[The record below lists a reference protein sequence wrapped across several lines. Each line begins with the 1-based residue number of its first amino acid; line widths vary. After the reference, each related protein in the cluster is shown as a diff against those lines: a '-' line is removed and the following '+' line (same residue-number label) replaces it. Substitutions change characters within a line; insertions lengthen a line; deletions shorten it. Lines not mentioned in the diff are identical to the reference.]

1 MGQGRSA
8 APQIPPGMKGVEG
21 RYHFLIYDIP
31 DDQAQEALIRME
43 AMVDEYTLRTRDF
56 SGKLNRKLPF
66 YLFRDR
72 AQYTANGGLPGS
84 VGIFNGSKLMAI
96 AGDKLTTRT
105 WHTIQHE
112 GFHQF
117 AFAVIGGNLPI
128 WANEGL
134 AEYFGE
140 AIFTGDGFVSGA
152 IPKHRL
158 RRVAG
163 LMNDAKFKPV
173 QEMLTM
179 TNAQWNRE
187 LNHTNYDQVWAMTMF
202 LAHGDDGKYQKAFG
216 RYMIALSR
224 GAPWDRAWVDSFGN
238 VEAFEKK
245 WIEWWTDE
253 KREAS
258 TDVFAQAA
266 TQMLTSYLARGMSQK
281 QTFADLD
288 ALLAA
293 IEKNEVQSNKGDILP
308 ESLAADCVSLTR
320 GLIKSEVVFTLEAGA
335 TARDQPSVV
344 CVLPDGTK
352 ITGTYKL
359 KGSRVASVA
368 SKIDPPAKEAKK
380 DDEKQKK

>member
-1 MGQGRSA
+1 
-8 APQIPPGMKGVEG
+8 
-21 RYHFLIYDIP
+21 
-31 DDQAQEALIRME
+31 
-43 AMVDEYTLRTRDF
+43 
-56 SGKLNRKLPF
+56 
-66 YLFRDR
+66 
-72 AQYTANGGLPGS
+72 
-84 VGIFNGSKLMAI
+84 
-96 AGDKLTTRT
+96 
-105 WHTIQHE
+105 
-112 GFHQF
+112 
-117 AFAVIGGNLPI
+117 
-128 WANEGL
+128 
-134 AEYFGE
+134 
-140 AIFTGDGFVSGA
+140 
-152 IPKHRL
+152 
-158 RRVAG
+158 
-163 LMNDAKFKPV
+163 
-173 QEMLTM
+173 
-179 TNAQWNRE
+179 
-187 LNHTNYDQVWAMTMF
+187 
-202 LAHGDDGKYQKAFG
+202 
-216 RYMIALSR
+216 MIALSR